1 MAWLAGLSPAVLPS
15 AGVVSDSTQQ
25 AGLANQR
32 YPWIDTLRGIAI
44 LMVIAVHA
52 SHGLKGSGSL
62 LKTIF
67 GFGGYGVQL
76 FFVASAMTLCMSLE
90 NNYGKPRWLMKYAL
104 RRFFRIAPMYYLGI
118 VIYFF
123 WSFAKNYTQNGVL
136 APLPQYTLG
145 NILANVFFIHGFI
158 PEAYNNIVP
167 GGWSIGTEMAFYVL
181 FPCLF
186 LLYRTINRPLLLSGF
201 LIAGCYLLV
210 SLVQWWLDQTT
221 AGSDFLYFNIA
232 NQLQVFVIGMFG
244 FYYLPVICRLHPVF
258 LCLVIFFFGALGYN
272 FWTLPMHNARFLA
285 LAAYASAFVGLA
297 ALAARTKF
305 KGAWLGEIGRRSFSM
320 YVVHF
325 LFMNI
330 IDYSF
335 NHGNGLLT
343 SYPNLKALV
352 HFGAA
357 VAAAYWVA
365 GFTKRWIEDP
375 GVQLGARLIS
385 TLTGRTAVARR

>member
-1 MAWLAGLSPAVLPS
+1 MPESAAVIDFRQPEKSSGGASSLSA
-15 AGVVSDSTQQ
+15 STDK
-25 AGLANQR
+25 R

-52 SHGLKGSGSL
+52 SHGLKNSESL
-62 LKTIF
+62 IKTAF

-90 NNYGKPRWLMKYAL
+90 NNYGKPRWLIKYAV
-104 RRFFRIAPMYYLGI
+104 RRYFRIAPMYYIGI

-123 WSFAKNYTQNGVL
+123 WSFAKNYTQHGL
-136 APLPQYTLG
+136 LGPLPQYTLG
-145 NILANVFFIHGFI
+145 NILANLFFIHGFF

-167 GGWSIGTEMAFYVL
+167 GGWSIGTEVAFYVL

-186 LLYRTINRPLLLSGF
+186 LLYRLIKRPLLLSMF
-201 LIAGCYLLV
+201 LLAGCYLLI
-210 SLVQWWLDQTT
+210 SLVQLWLDQTI
-221 AGSDFLYFNIA
+221 AGSDFLYFNIT
-232 NQLQVFVIGMFG
+232 NQLQVFIIGMLG

-258 LCLVIFFFGALGYN
+258 LCLVIFFFSALGYN

-305 KGAWLGEIGRRSFSM
+305 KGAWLGETGRRSFSM

-335 NHGNGLLT
+335 NHGSGLLT
-343 SYPNLKALV
+343 EYPNLKALV
-352 HFGAA
+352 HFGVA
-357 VAAAYWVA
+357 VLVTYRVA
-365 GFTKRWIEDP
+365 GLTKRWIEDP
-375 GVQLGARLIS
+375 GIQLGTRLVKLRS
-385 TLTGRTAVARR
+385 SAQ